1 MRLALKSWSGAVTF
15 LKTGF
20 LADFWSLE
28 SFAARAPFLNFKTS
42 AMTKRNLIDLMSS
55 ITKSVS
61 QISLCLSPDAIFVH
75 RGKGGAPPPPQYPAT
90 PIHDIMDGLKRGE
103 KGEHT
108 ELFTIT

>member
-1 MRLALKSWSGAVTF
+1 MGSCKTPRTFFFCLMRLALKSWSGAVTF

-55 ITKSVS
+55 ITKSDF
-61 QISLCLSPDAIFVH
+61 SLP
-75 RGKGGAPPPPQYPAT
+75 
-90 PIHDIMDGLKRGE
+90 
-103 KGEHT
+103 
-108 ELFTIT
+108 